1 MDVYAAFHQRYKQT
15 KKNTSAYFLPK
26 FPETCYQNIDLP
38 LESKKKKKKNVLP
51 ALCDKMED
59 EREEERTTV

>member
-38 LESKKKKKKNVLP
+38 LESKKKKKKVLP